1 MKAIIF
7 ATSMKQG
14 KNSNTR
20 AWCDELNSTF
30 NQNNISSEVITL
42 KEYDYEASTGKD
54 LLHEQMYKLY
64 DADLIFFTSPI
75 NFSSLTFYL
84 HNLLER
90 FVHAQTKAVQKG
102 LDIFANKRIE
112 MLPVGGGHH
121 TRHNAPL
128 DTDWE
133 EYEEKHYPGGV
144 GNGYDIR
151 HHRLVYEK
159 LNFIKA
165 LGLMSLHIKSW
176 NPIEP
181 FGPDR
186 NTMHGHP
193 QTIATIDRIMKK
205 IKSLGMHSQE
215 NKPKHTIEEF
225 VECFRSDDEYAFGR
239 GLTLAVESLNPKSV
253 QEHIE
258 HLNRKTCQMLTPNL
272 HYQLVVAMKER
283 CVKAGLYE
291 VADLYYFEQARQDA
305 IEQARQDAN
314 PSEEVCFNK
323 SGRYRPNDY

>member
-1 MKAIIF
+1 
-7 ATSMKQG
+7 MKQG
-14 KNSNTR
+14 KHSNSK
-20 AWCDELNSTF
+20 AWCDELNNTF
-30 NQNNISSEVITL
+30 KQNNISSEVITL
-42 KEYDYEASTGKD
+42 KDYDHEASTGKD

-64 DADLIFFTSPI
+64 DADLIFFTSPV

-112 MLPVGGGHH
+112 MLHVGGGHYKL
-121 TRHNAPL
+121 HNDNPL
-128 DTDWE
+128 DTDWK
-133 EYEEKHYPGGV
+133 EYEEKHFPGGV
-144 GNGYDIR
+144 GKGYSERFHHSAR
-151 HHRLVYEK
+151 HHALVYEK
-159 LNFIKA
+159 LNFIKP
-165 LGLMSLHIKSW
+165 LGLISLWIKSW
-176 NPIEP
+176 CPIEP
-181 FGPDR
+181 FGPNR

-193 QTIATIDRIMKK
+193 QTIATIDRIIKK
-205 IKSLGMHSQE
+205 IKSHGMHSQK

-258 HLNRKTCQMLTPNL
+258 HLNGKTCQMLTPNL
-272 HYQLVVAMKER
+272 HYQLVVAMQER

-291 VADLYYFEQARQDA
+291 VAELYYFEQARQDV
-305 IEQARQDAN
+305 IQQARQDTN
-314 PSEEVCFNK
+314 PSQVFYFNK

>member
-7 ATSMKQG
+7 ATSIKEG
-14 KNSNTR
+14 KHSNTR

-30 NQNNISSEVITL
+30 KQNNISSEVITL
-42 KEYDYEASTGKD
+42 KDYDYEASTPGGKD

-112 MLPVGGGHH
+112 MLPVGGGHN
-121 TRHNAPL
+121 RMHNAPL
-128 DTDWE
+128 DTDWK

-151 HHRLVYEK
+151 HHKLVYKK
-159 LNFIKA
+159 LKFIKA

-193 QTIATIDRIMKK
+193 QTVHTIDRIMKK
-205 IKSLGMHSQE
+205 IETLGMHSQE

-239 GLTLAVESLNPKSV
+239 GLTLAVENLNLKSV
-253 QEHIE
+253 QEHIK
-258 HLNRKTCQMLTPNL
+258 LLYRKKCQIMTPSIL
-272 HYQLVVAMKER
+272 YQLTVAMKER

-305 IEQARQDAN
+305 MALQLKK
-314 PSEEVCFNK
+314 PYFNK

>member
-75 NFSSLTFYL
+75 NFSNPTFYL
-84 HNLLER
+84 RNLLER
-90 FVHAQTKAVQKG
+90 FAHAQTKAVQKG

-112 MLPVGGGHH
+112 ILPNGGCTTMGP
-121 TRHNAPL
+121 APK
-128 DTDWE
+128 DSIWE
-133 EYEEKHYPGGV
+133 EYEEKYYPGGELIP
-144 GNGYDIR
+144 GHNWM
-151 HHRLVYEK
+151 HRYHKLLYEK
-159 LNFIKA
+159 LNFIKP
-165 LGLMSLHIKSW
+165 LGLINLHLNTW
-176 NPIEP
+176 NPQEP
-181 FGPDR
+181 IGPDR

-193 QTIATIDRIMKK
+193 QTVATIDRIMEK
-205 IKSLGMHSQE
+205 IKTLGMHSQE

-225 VECFRSDDEYAFGR
+225 VECFRSDDENAFGR
-239 GLTLAVESLNPKSV
+239 GLTLAVENLNLKSTK
-253 QEHIE
+253 EHIE
-258 HLNRKTCQMLTPNL
+258 YLNNNKELLDVVR
-272 HYQLVVAMKER
+272 YQAIVAMKDR
-283 CVKAGLYE
+283 SVKAGAYE
-291 VADLYYFEQARQDA
+291 VAELYYNQQVLQDGL
-305 IEQARQDAN
+305 
-314 PSEEVCFNK
+314 PSTKRLNK
-323 SGRYRPNDY
+323 NGNYRPNDY